1 MYRAQGAG
9 CRLGHAAHGGH
20 VEIGGFKCLGME
32 TDVSR
37 RSFVAVMMVMLVGV
51 FTSAAMASPRS
62 SQYDNPGT
70 KEPVK
75 AEVLGTK
82 RDHRQGRSE
91 AGDGRPEAGDGRPA
105 AVE

>member
-1 MYRAQGAG
+1 
-9 CRLGHAAHGGH
+9 
-20 VEIGGFKCLGME
+20 
-32 TDVSR
+32 
-37 RSFVAVMMVMLVGV
+37 MMVMLLGV

-75 AEVLGTK
+75 AEVLGTSATIAK
-82 RDHRQGRSE
+82 VAVE

-105 AVE
+105 AVQ